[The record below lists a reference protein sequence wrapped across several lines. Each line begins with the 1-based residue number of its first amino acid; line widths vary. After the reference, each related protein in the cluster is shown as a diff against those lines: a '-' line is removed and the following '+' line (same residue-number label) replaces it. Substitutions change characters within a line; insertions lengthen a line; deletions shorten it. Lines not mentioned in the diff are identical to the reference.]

1 MFSAEL
7 LWGNSK
13 SNCYIKES
21 MNIDCINAL
30 THHAN
35 TTISSLGLNGQPGA
49 PVTERHRLVKA
60 CPWPKWQ
67 SQSEPRRCVTQE
79 KKHTGSALCAVP
91 HAAAKAHFSRQGL
104 PGHHTNNFF
113 LRKQDLRPFQATEIR
128 VPHLP
133 KLKVL
138 LISLNMT
145 LIARA
150 WEMTHLTNNA
160 PLWISKPT
168 ILAVLKKMIKI
179 AWMP

>member
-1 MFSAEL
+1 MLTLQLVLWAWTDSLEL
-7 LWGNSK
+7 
-13 SNCYIKES
+13 
-21 MNIDCINAL
+21 
-30 THHAN
+30 
-35 TTISSLGLNGQPGA
+35 
-49 PVTERHRLVKA
+49 
-60 CPWPKWQ
+60 Q
-67 SQSEPRRCVTQE
+67 SQKGTGLSKLALDLSGSHRVNHADVWHKRRSTRGV
-79 KKHTGSALCAVP
+79 HSVP
-91 HAAAKAHFSRQGL
+91 SPTPAAKARFSRQSL
-104 PGHHTNNFF
+104 PGNHTNNFF
-113 LRKQDLRPFQATEIR
+113 LRKKDLRPFQATVIR

-168 ILAVLKKMIKI
+168 VLAVLKKMIKI